1 MNFQKGTFGGAERWH
16 TQRRYPRVPIA
27 APVELYTKGTAGPPL
42 IGQINN
48 LSVGGVLA
56 SCRREL
62 NVQTELAMLFELP
75 SGVRIHAFGRVIYA
89 LQAGSYGTEFVDL
102 DHDARLHLE
111 QFISRMLGHTR
122 RTVRI
127 PYRTRLTIE
136 SKDTAGVQQQE
147 SAATV
152 LASRNG
158 GLLVCRTAYHVGEEI
173 YLWSPEWKRGTG
185 ARVVF
190 QQAWAPA
197 GLVEVG
203 FEFLTDEDFW
213 EIDFENEH
221 R

>member
-1 MNFQKGTFGGAERWH
+1 MNVGNRTAGEKERWH
-16 TQRRYPRVPIA
+16 TQRRYARVPIA
-27 APVELYTKGTAGPPL
+27 TPVELYTKGSVGPPL

-56 SCRREL
+56 SCRNGL
-62 NVQTELAMLFELP
+62 DVQTELAMLFELP
-75 SGVRIHAFGRVIYA
+75 TGVRIHAFGRVIYA
-89 LQAGSYGTEFVDL
+89 LQVGSFGTAFLDL

-111 QFISRMLGHTR
+111 DFIRKMLGHAR

-136 SKDTAGVQQQE
+136 SLDPGNKRHQE
-147 SAATV
+147 AAATV

-158 GLLVCRTAYHVGEEI
+158 GLLVCRTAYNKGEEI
-173 YLWSPEWKRGTG
+173 YLWSPEWKRGAR

-190 QQAWAPA
+190 QQTWAPA

-203 FEFLTDEDFW
+203 FEFLTGEDFW
-213 EIDFENEH
+213 SIDFESEH
-221 R
+221 E